1 MTADAINKC
10 WPEILFQFLGKIPL
24 RSLLLCVCAT
34 CVPQLILPTVDT
46 HAGSGLLCTFKDKT
60 YSPGDSWHPYLEPFG
75 LMLCVRCV
83 CTEVLFQTCF
93 HTFKGALPK
102 MSRMKSVCNV
112 GFFFIFQKGHVKC
125 NTIKC
130 PALSCKNPVAE
141 PQRCCP
147 KCSGP
152 SSVLSAHH
160 LKKRKKIVKAN
171 MPTFCVR
178 FRWSGQDP
186 RRAEGFC
193 QDLQVQRNYLSA
205 RRELQQARP
214 FPVEAE

>member
-1 MTADAINKC
+1 M
-10 WPEILFQFLGKIPL
+10 LLQFLGKF
-24 RSLLLCVCAT
+24 LCVCCCCASAP
-34 CVPQLILPTVDT
+34 VPQLILPTVDT

-75 LMLCVRCV
+75 LMFCVRCV

-93 HTFKGALPK
+93 QTFKGALRK

-112 GFFFIFQKGHVKC
+112 VFFIFQKGHVKC

-130 PALSCKNPVAE
+130 PALSCENPVAE

-152 SSVLSAHH
+152 IFILSAHH
-160 LKKRKKIVKAN
+160 LKKRKKREKAN

-186 RRAEGFC
+186 RRAESFC

-214 FPVEAE
+214 LPV